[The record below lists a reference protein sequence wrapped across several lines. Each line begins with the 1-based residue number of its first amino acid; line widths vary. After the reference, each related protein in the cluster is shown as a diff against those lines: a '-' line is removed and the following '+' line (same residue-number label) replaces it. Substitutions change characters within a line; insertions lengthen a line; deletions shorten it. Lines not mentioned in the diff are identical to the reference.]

1 MRVSQMGLRRI
12 EEKITQEAALKVK
25 GSQMALQHLE
35 DMSKKV
41 RTLHEE
47 LQKIEKKYKSDIK
60 KNSDL
65 AETVMRLRK
74 ELGLPL
80 ALGIYDVG
88 EKPSIK
94 DRLKGKDDYV
104 NYLALKVLE
113 LGKQNRSRTGGILS
127 ISELILQLNE
137 EKKGITISIKDIN
150 DAIQLLKE
158 NGLVHQVR
166 TLAGIRI
173 VEFNDPNLSDDHQ
186 TLLELAAKA
195 NGQISLT
202 EIVQKTSWT
211 LERVE
216 RTLETLIIRKIA
228 IKSQTLDGVIIS
240 FPGI

>member
-1 MRVSQMGLRRI
+1 MGLRRI

-25 GSQMALQHLE
+25 GSQLALQHLE

-41 RTLHEE
+41 RNLHKE
-47 LQKIEKKYKSDIK
+47 LQEMEKKYKSDIK
-60 KNSDL
+60 KNSNL
-65 AETVMRLRK
+65 AETLMKLRQ

-94 DRLKGKDDYV
+94 DRLRGKDDYV
-104 NYLALKVLE
+104 NYLALRVLE

-127 ISELILQLNE
+127 VSELILQLND

-158 NGLVHQVR
+158 NNLIHKVR

-173 VEFNDPNLSDDHQ
+173 VEFNDPNLSNDHQ
-186 TLLELAAKA
+186 ILLELAAKT

-216 RTLETLIIRKIA
+216 RTVEALINQKIA
-228 IKSQTLDGVIIS
+228 VRSKTLDGVIIS

>member
-1 MRVSQMGLRRI
+1 MGLRRI

-25 GSQMALQHLE
+25 GSQLALQHLE

-41 RTLHEE
+41 RNLHKE
-47 LQKIEKKYKSDIK
+47 LQEMEKKYKSDIK
-60 KNSDL
+60 KNSNL
-65 AETVMRLRK
+65 AETLMKLRQ

-94 DRLKGKDDYV
+94 DRLRGKDDYV
-104 NYLALKVLE
+104 NYLALRVLE

-127 ISELILQLNE
+127 VSELILQLND

-158 NGLVHQVR
+158 NSLIHKVR

-173 VEFNDPNLSDDHQ
+173 VEFNDPNLSNDHQ
-186 TLLELAAKA
+186 ILLELAAKT

-216 RTLETLIIRKIA
+216 RTVEALINQKIA
-228 IKSQTLDGVIIS
+228 VRSKTLDGVIIS

>member
-1 MRVSQMGLRRI
+1 MGLRRI

-25 GSQMALQHLE
+25 GSQLALQHLE

-41 RTLHEE
+41 RNLHKE
-47 LQKIEKKYKSDIK
+47 LQEMEKKYKSDIK
-60 KNSDL
+60 KNSNL
-65 AETVMRLRK
+65 AETLMKLRQ

-94 DRLKGKDDYV
+94 DRLRGKDDYV
-104 NYLALKVLE
+104 NYLALRVLE

-127 ISELILQLNE
+127 VSELILQLND

-158 NGLVHQVR
+158 NNLIHKVR

-173 VEFNDPNLSDDHQ
+173 VEFNDPNLSNDHQ
-186 TLLELAAKA
+186 ILLELAAKA

-216 RTLETLIIRKIA
+216 RTVEALINQKIA
-228 IKSQTLDGVIIS
+228 VRSKTLDGVIIS